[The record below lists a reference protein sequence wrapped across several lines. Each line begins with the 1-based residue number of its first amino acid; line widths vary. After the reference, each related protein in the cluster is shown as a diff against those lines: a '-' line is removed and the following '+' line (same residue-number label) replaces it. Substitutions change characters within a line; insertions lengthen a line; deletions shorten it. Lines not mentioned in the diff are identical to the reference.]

1 MAPRVIVDRDA
12 CLSSARCVARSGGH
26 LVLDDDELAVVDPSV
41 PVPDAATLTRL
52 VADCPAGAI
61 TVVDEGDAP

>member
-26 LVLDDDELAVVDPSV
+26 LVLDDEELAVVDPSV
-41 PVPDAATLTRL
+41 PVPDAATLARL
-52 VADCPAGAI
+52 VVDCPAGALHL
-61 TVVDEGDAP
+61 VEGGDGR